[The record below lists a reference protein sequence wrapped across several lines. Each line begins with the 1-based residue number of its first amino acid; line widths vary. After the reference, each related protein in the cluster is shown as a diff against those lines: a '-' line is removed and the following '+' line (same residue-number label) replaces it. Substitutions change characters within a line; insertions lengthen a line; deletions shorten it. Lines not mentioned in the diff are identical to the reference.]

1 MGGTCDDAFYVL
13 EDDAEMAICKKL
25 YRYVRRKGKSVT
37 SSAYW
42 EKSLTGRG
50 QNVIIFIKEYL

>member
-1 MGGTCDDAFYVL
+1 MGETCDGVFYVL

-25 YRYVRRKGKSVT
+25 YSYVRRKGKSVT

-50 QNVIIFIKEYL
+50 QNVLIFIKEYL

>member
-25 YRYVRRKGKSVT
+25 YSYARRKGKIVK
-37 SSAYW
+37 SSAYR
-42 EKSLTGRG
+42 EKSLTGGG
-50 QNVIIFIKEYL
+50 QDVIIFIKEYL